1 MKGLSVK
8 PKTQRNRAVLLTIFA
23 TLLRSE
29 IHINIK
35 IDADVPF
42 FRLTICHIFQGH
54 WTQYAGKCACVYDT
68 CSV

>member
-8 PKTQRNRAVLLTIFA
+8 PKTQRNRAVLLTKFA
-23 TLLRSE
+23 TLLRRE

-42 FRLTICHIFQGH
+42 CALQYVIYFKDIERSMLVRAHASTIR
-54 WTQYAGKCACVYDT
+54 AV
-68 CSV
+68 